1 MKQQL
6 PEMSPSRVW
15 RFAAA
20 AGISALFL
28 VLDQI
33 TKAVVRNALALGVP
47 GPELIPGVIRLFY
60 VQNVGAAFS
69 LGEGLGGAFILL
81 ALAVIAATVWYLWK
95 TPLLSHLE
103 VVGLAMVVGGAVG
116 NAIDRLTCGYVVDF
130 LPRSSLISLSSML
143 PISASPLEL
152 FWHSSGSR
160 SFLPPIRSM
169 RRRSSIVAMPRRVLS
184 AKQSVQLVRRA
195 TPDGRH
201 ALFGRYVR
209 CRFAYRCLSWC
220 SVGHALAFC
229 MRAFARGGLRRCE
242 R

>member
-15 RFAAA
+15 RFATA

-47 GPELIPGVIRLFY
+47 GPELIPGVIRLLY

-69 LGEGLGGAFILL
+69 LGEGLGGAFVLL

-103 VVGLAMVVGGAVG
+103 VVGLAMVVG
-116 NAIDRLTCGYVVDF
+116 
-130 LPRSSLISLSSML
+130 
-143 PISASPLEL
+143 
-152 FWHSSGSR
+152 
-160 SFLPPIRSM
+160 
-169 RRRSSIVAMPRRVLS
+169 
-184 AKQSVQLVRRA
+184 
-195 TPDGRH
+195 
-201 ALFGRYVR
+201 
-209 CRFAYRCLSWC
+209 
-220 SVGHALAFC
+220 
-229 MRAFARGGLRRCE
+229 
-242 R
+242 

>member
-47 GPELIPGVIRLFY
+47 GPELIPGVIRLLY

-69 LGEGLGGAFILL
+69 LGEGLGGAFVLL

-116 NAIDRLTCGYVVDF
+116 NALDRLVCGYVVDF
-130 LPRSSLISLSSML
+130 FATEFIDFPV
-143 PISASPLEL
+143 
-152 FWHSSGSR
+152 FN
-160 SFLPPIRSM
+160 
-169 RRRSSIVAMPRRVLS
+169 VADIGI
-184 AKQSVQLVRRA
+184 
-195 TPDGRH
+195 T
-201 ALFGRYVR
+201 
-209 CRFAYRCLSWC
+209 
-220 SVGHALAFC
+220 VGVVLAFIGFTFFSPANKVDATEELNRRDAQA
-229 MRAFARGGLRRCE
+229 RAKREAKRAARKKGDS
-242 R
+242 